1 MPPMPSPALL
11 ERLRGRLGGRSLVGG
26 VLHLLAGH
34 LLRMFIQSAYF
45 ILTTR
50 GLGVEDYGRYTGLQA
65 LLLGLVAFT
74 NLGYPI
80 LALREVARDTR
91 GRAAIWSDGLRVTLV
106 LGGGFALILAVFG
119 PGLLGVHIP
128 RLPLLLLALAELVF
142 YALIN
147 LLSGIMQG
155 AQRLDRMAQLEVALA
170 LLRLAAVGTVALA
183 GELNLASFAVAHLV
197 GSVLCL
203 LLALAVLG
211 RGWVWPL
218 APASWPEIRGR
229 LRDGLYIAGAAAG
242 RNFHVGLDK
251 MMLPSL
257 AGLAVAGQYA
267 AGYRVF
273 AFALLPVQALMSALY
288 PRFFQQG
295 QGSFAGSLALWRRS
309 APLVLA
315 YALPVSAIVWAAAPL
330 LGPILGSEYPEAPQV
345 LRALIWVLV
354 LQGLYLPLGDAL
366 SGADFFGFRTA
377 CIFAAAAVN
386 LGLNLLLIPRQGWQ
400 GAVLAVYL
408 SHALLLLLYAWGAW
422 RAMARER
429 RRDA

>member
-11 ERLRGRLGGRSLVGG
+11 ERLRGRLGGRSLMGG

-106 LGGGFALILAVFG
+106 LGGGFSLILAVFG
-119 PGLLGVHIP
+119 PGLLRVHIP
-128 RLPLLLLALAELVF
+128 RLPLLLLAIAELVF

-170 LLRLAAVGTVALA
+170 LSRLAAVGTVALV
-183 GELNLASFAVAHLV
+183 GELNLASFAVAHLA

-218 APASWPEIRGR
+218 APTSWPEIRGR

-315 YALPVSAIVWAAAPL
+315 YALPVSAIVWLAAPL

-345 LRALIWVLV
+345 LRALIWVLA

-408 SHALLLLLYAWGAW
+408 SHALLLVLYAWGAW
-422 RAMARER
+422 RTMARER
-429 RRDA
+429 RRNA

>member
-11 ERLRGRLGGRSLVGG
+11 ERLRGRLGGRSLMGG

-34 LLRMFIQSAYF
+34 LLRVFIQSAYF

-106 LGGGFALILAVFG
+106 LGGGFSLILAVFG
-119 PGLLGVHIP
+119 PGLLRVHIP
-128 RLPLLLLALAELVF
+128 RLPLLLLAIAELVF

-170 LLRLAAVGTVALA
+170 LSRLAAVGTVALV
-183 GELNLASFAVAHLV
+183 GELNLASFAVAHLA

-218 APASWPEIRGR
+218 APTSWPEIRGR

-315 YALPVSAIVWAAAPL
+315 YALPVSAIVWLAAPL

-345 LRALIWVLV
+345 LRALIWVLA

-408 SHALLLLLYAWGAW
+408 SHALLLVLYAWGAW
-422 RAMARER
+422 RTMARER
-429 RRDA
+429 RRNA

>member
-11 ERLRGRLGGRSLVGG
+11 ERLRGRLGGRSLMGG

-106 LGGGFALILAVFG
+106 LGGGFSLILAVFG
-119 PGLLGVHIP
+119 PGLLRVHIP
-128 RLPLLLLALAELVF
+128 RLPLLLLAIAELVF

-170 LLRLAAVGTVALA
+170 LSRLAAVGMVALV
-183 GELNLASFAVAHLV
+183 GELNLASFAVAHLA

-218 APASWPEIRGR
+218 APTSWPEIRGR

-315 YALPVSAIVWAAAPL
+315 YALPVSAIVWLAAPL

-345 LRALIWVLV
+345 LRALIWVLA

-408 SHALLLLLYAWGAW
+408 SHALLLVLYAWGAW
-422 RAMARER
+422 RTMARER
-429 RRDA
+429 RRNA